1 MNDHNPHDRF
11 IWILII
17 GALVALIL
25 YFYSLHTVLTPLL
38 AFLILFLMLWPIR
51 KEAIVKYILLI
62 SLLIFLIWFVGETQ
76 HILFPFGVAFIL
88 AYLFDP
94 VVAKLEKKG
103 WPRWISSLIMVILVL
118 GIFAVLMIF
127 FIPAVIQQFRDLVDL
142 SVRYSKR
149 LTTWVE
155 EGGLRPLTQYLQID
169 ADRIR
174 EFIMNDLPGQLQG
187 LFENFFKTASDLA
200 SALSRV
206 IGQIFILV
214 LVPFLFFYTL
224 KDYDKVKKWI
234 DDVFI
239 STADDFQ
246 KKIFKNIGE
255 IINGFFR
262 GQLIVCVIVGA
273 ITTTVLLILGV
284 RQALLLGII
293 AGVLNIV
300 PHFGLIIT
308 LFIGVFIGLLSPA
321 PLLTTIKIIAAIEI
335 AQILDGTYLSPN
347 IVGHRVGLHP
357 VWVILS
363 LLIFSYFWGA
373 LGFIIA
379 VPVAAILRVF
389 ISAMLAK
396 YHPAHKDTV

>member
-1 MNDHNPHDRF
+1 MNDRNPHDRF
-11 IWILII
+11 IWILIV
-17 GALVALIL
+17 GALVALVL

-51 KEAIVKYILLI
+51 KEAIVKYIILI
-62 SLLIFLIWFVGETQ
+62 SLLVFLIWFIGETQ
-76 HILFPFGVAFIL
+76 HILFPFAVSFVL

-94 VVAKLEKKG
+94 VVMKLEAWG
-103 WPRWISSLIMVILVL
+103 WPRWISSLTIVIIVL
-118 GIFAVLMIF
+118 GLFAVLMIF
-127 FIPAVIQQFRDLVDL
+127 LIPAVLQQFRDLVDL
-142 SVRYSKR
+142 SVRYSKK
-149 LTTWVE
+149 LTAWVE
-155 EGGLRPLTQYLQID
+155 EGGMRPLTQYLQID
-169 ADRIR
+169 AEKIR
-174 EFIMNDLPGQLQG
+174 EFIVNDLPGQLQNF
-187 LFENFFKTASDLA
+187 FENFFRTASSLA
-200 SALSRV
+200 SVLSKV

-224 KDYDKVKKWI
+224 KDYDKVKIWI
-234 DDVFI
+234 NDVFI
-239 STADDFQ
+239 SSADDFQ
-246 KKIFKNIGE
+246 KRIFEKIGQ

-273 ITTTVLLILGV
+273 ITTTVLLLLGV

-308 LFIGVFIGLLSPA
+308 LFIGIFIGLLSPS
-321 PLLTTIKIIAAIEI
+321 PLFTTIKIIAAIEI

-363 LLIFSYFWGA
+363 LLIFSFFWGA

-379 VPVAAILRVF
+379 VPAAAVLRVL
-389 ISAMLAK
+389 ISSMLVK
-396 YHPAHKDTV
+396 YHSPPQG

>member
-1 MNDHNPHDRF
+1 MNDQSPHDRF
-11 IWILII
+11 IWILIV
-17 GALVALIL
+17 GALVALVL

-62 SLLIFLIWFVGETQ
+62 SLLVFLIWFIGETQ
-76 HILFPFGVAFIL
+76 HILFPFAISFVL

-94 VVAKLEKKG
+94 VVMKLESKG
-103 WPRWISSLIMVILVL
+103 WPRWVSSLIIVVLVL

-127 FIPAVIQQFRDLVDL
+127 FIPAVIEQFRDLVDL
-142 SVRYSKR
+142 SVRYSRKV
-149 LTTWVE
+149 TAWVE

-169 ADRIR
+169 AERIR
-174 EFIMNDLPGQLQG
+174 NFIMNDLPGQLQG
-187 LFENFFKTASDLA
+187 FFDNFFKTASDLA

-206 IGQIFILV
+206 IGQIFTLV

-224 KDYDKVKKWI
+224 KDYDKVKTWI
-234 DDVFI
+234 DDVFV
-239 STADDFQ
+239 STEDDYQKQVFQ
-246 KKIFKNIGE
+246 KIGQ

-284 RQALLLGII
+284 RQALLIGIT

-300 PHFGLIIT
+300 PHFGLIVT
-308 LFIGVFIGLLSPA
+308 LFIGIFIGMLSPS
-321 PLLTTIKIIAAIEI
+321 PLLATIKIVAAIEI
-335 AQILDGTYLSPN
+335 AQVLDGTYLSPS
-347 IVGHRVGLHP
+347 IVGQRVGLHP

-373 LGFIIA
+373 PGFIIA
-379 VPVAAILRVF
+379 IPVAAIMRVF
-389 ISAMLAK
+389 ISAMLKK
-396 YHPAHKDTV
+396 YHPAKQNVP